1 MNPPGRWYLV
11 LVIHKKSKEE
21 EKRRERERG
30 VQTNQIQSHHLNLLF
45 PSPKTFK
52 DTTAKNI
59 SSISCKKKVTVYLQK
74 TTNTHLATKYQQ
86 WHTEG
91 RGLWIWL
98 VWTPLSLSLL
108 FSSSLLFLWITRTKY
123 HLPGGFMRQPGGLY
137 AAVGRLHLRLFHDLL
152 FWKPVQ
158 WSWVQLFHIGIF
170 SKSSEVWRNLKEH

>member
-1 MNPPGRWYLV
+1 MRYLSSWMVETKLFCRVCQKENSVFSPLPSVCHCWYFVAKCVFVVFCKYTVTFFLHDIELIFLAVVSLNV
-11 LVIHKKSKEE
+11 LGLGKSKF
-21 EKRRERERG
+21 R
-30 VQTNQIQSHHLNLLF
+30 
-45 PSPKTFK
+45 
-52 DTTAKNI
+52 
-59 SSISCKKKVTVYLQK
+59 
-74 TTNTHLATKYQQ
+74 
-86 WHTEG
+86 WW
-91 RGLWIWL
+91 LWIWL